1 MAKNT
6 NTTDQNSRNKNS
18 AKQNAGKQNSM
29 NRNGAGQNT
38 SNRNSTGTDSEHNGY
53 QDKVLQKAG
62 DMQKKACLPPSCL
75 TENPIDKDRER
86 EIR

>member
-6 NTTDQNSRNKNS
+6 NTTDQNSKNKNS

-62 DMQKKACLPPSCL
+62 DMPKKRVSRLLVLRKIRL
-75 TENPIDKDRER
+75 TKTGSGR
-86 EIR
+86 